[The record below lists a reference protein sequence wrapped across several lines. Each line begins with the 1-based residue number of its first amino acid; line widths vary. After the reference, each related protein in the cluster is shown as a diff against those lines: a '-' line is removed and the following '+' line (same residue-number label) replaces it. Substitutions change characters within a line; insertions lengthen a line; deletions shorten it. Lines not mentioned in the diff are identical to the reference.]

1 MTDKDYMAALGK
13 IRGSR
18 LNEIISA
25 VNNKIPKK
33 DAGLKD
39 AVEERFYDNLV
50 KEADDLEKRGGVRP
64 VFDSVE
70 IESDDPRLDIYKDP
84 V

>member
-18 LNEIISA
+18 LNDIIAA
-25 VNNKIPKK
+25 VNNKVPKK
-33 DAGLKD
+33 DIKLED
-39 AVEERFYDNLV
+39 AAEERFFDGLMAQAEAHV
-50 KEADDLEKRGGVRP
+50 KKWGDWP

-70 IESDDPRLDIYKDP
+70 IETDDPRLDIYRDP